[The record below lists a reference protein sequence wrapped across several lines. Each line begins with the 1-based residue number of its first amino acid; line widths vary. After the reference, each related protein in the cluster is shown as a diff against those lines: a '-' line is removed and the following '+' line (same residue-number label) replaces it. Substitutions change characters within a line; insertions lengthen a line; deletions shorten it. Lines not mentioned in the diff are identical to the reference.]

1 MVTLPPAVTRAL
13 DRVVGRI
20 PDSWLER
27 AHAAADRARE
37 VTDHPWLERLAQV
50 GLVAYGLVHL
60 LIGWLAFTV
69 AWRIDPAADD
79 ADQAGAL
86 QMVSDSPGGLVL
98 LWVIGLGLL
107 SLAVWQAGEVLRWWT
122 GLLHPDRRLHAGFV
136 CAKCLAK
143 AVVYGALAVVALVF
157 AVGARY
163 DATESTQDLT
173 DELLDVPGGAALLVL
188 GGLVVVGVGCYL
200 AWRGWTAGF
209 MKDIDLAAAPD
220 RYEPVIG
227 SLGRVG
233 YLAKS
238 VAFAVAGGLVVFAAL
253 TKDISTATGLDGALN
268 TIGAA
273 PAGQWLLTAVAVGF
287 AAFGVYALARA
298 RYPDRDPAT

>member
-1 MVTLPPAVTRAL
+1 MAELPPALSRAL
-13 DRVVGRI
+13 DRVVARI
-20 PDSWLER
+20 PDRWLDR
-27 AHAAADRARE
+27 AHAAADHARE

-50 GLVAYGLVHL
+50 GLVAYGAVHL

-69 AWRIDPAADD
+69 AWRVDPDAAD

-86 QMVSDSPGGLVL
+86 RTVSESPGGLVL

-122 GLLHPDRRLHAGFV
+122 GLLFPDRRLHAAYI
-136 CAKCLAK
+136 CAKCVAK

-163 DATESTQDLT
+163 DATDSTQDLT
-173 DELLDVPGGAALLVL
+173 DELLEIPGGAALLVL
-188 GGLVVVGVGCYL
+188 GGLVVVGVGAYL

-209 MKDIDLAAAPD
+209 MKDIDLDAAPD
-220 RYEPVIG
+220 RYEPTIAAV
-227 SLGRVG
+227 GRVG
-233 YLAKS
+233 YLAKA
-238 VAFAVAGGLVVFAAL
+238 VAFAVAGGLVVFAAV
-253 TKDISTATGLDGALN
+253 TRDVSTATGLDGALN
-268 TIGAA
+268 AIGDV

>member
-1 MVTLPPAVTRAL
+1 VPSLPPAVTRTL
-13 DRVVGRI
+13 DRLVDRV
-20 PDSWLER
+20 PDRWLDR
-27 AHAAADRARE
+27 AHRAVEHARE
-37 VTDHPWLERLAQV
+37 VTDHPWLERLARV
-50 GLVAYGLVHL
+50 GLVAYGAVHL
-60 LIGWLAFTV
+60 LIAWLAFTV
-69 AWRIDPAADD
+69 AWRISPDAAD

-86 QMVSDSPGGLVL
+86 RTVSESPGGLVL

-122 GLLHPDRRLHAGFV
+122 GLLHPDRRLHAAFI

-157 AVGARY
+157 AVGSRY

-173 DELLDVPGGAALLVL
+173 DDLLEIPGGATLLVA
-188 GGLVVVGVGCYL
+188 GGLVVVGVGAYL

-209 MKDIDLAAAPD
+209 MKDVDLDAAPD
-220 RYEPVIG
+220 RYEPTIAA
-227 SLGRVG
+227 LGRVG
-233 YLAKS
+233 YLAKA
-238 VAFAVAGGLVVFAAL
+238 VAFAVAGGLVVFAAV
-253 TKDISTATGLDGALN
+253 TSDVSTATGLDGALN
-268 TIGAA
+268 AIGAV
-273 PAGQWLLTAVAVGF
+273 PQGRWLLTAVAVGF